1 MNLYIIGNKF
11 NSMGEENNLRID
23 LVSFPKK
30 SFWKLSMPIM
40 CFVLF
45 NAVYGIIDLFW
56 VSKLD
61 ASSFYAVSVS
71 IPFFTLICSMGD
83 SIGQGTNSLL
93 SRSIGAND
101 YNNAYKAIFHG
112 AVFCIAIWILIVACT
127 PFLDDILIFSKID
140 KCIDLTLRYLLPT
153 CLFSIFFI
161 MPNFFSESL
170 QAEGDSKRPT
180 IIIIC
185 GNILN
190 LILDPIL
197 IFYLNM
203 GVEGAAYATIV
214 SSFITV
220 VVFIYLYAS
229 KKTQI
234 PLPFRYTKL
243 NKHIFFEI
251 ANVAFPNF
259 LIDSLFCSI
268 AIFIN
273 GVLLR
278 DLGQIGVLLY
288 STSIKLQDILLTP
301 IIGYGRGLMSVA
313 GQLFGS
319 KKLDDLK
326 MIYVYALKVS
336 IATVAVIAVLFIIFR
351 NPIYSAF
358 SINGMRLGITYIA
371 VFGSL
376 ILLCR
381 VFLTICSKMLDAF
394 GKSYYNLAYT
404 IIYAVLQ
411 IVFISVLDLIIP
423 YGSSVL
429 FGILLAQIIISISY
443 VIFLEYTFR
452 KFKKQKEED
461 TLVVI

>member
-1 MNLYIIGNKF
+1 MNEG
-11 NSMGEENNLRID
+11 NNLRID
-23 LVSFPKK
+23 LVSSPKK
-30 SFWKLSMPIM
+30 SFWKLSVPIM

-45 NAVYGIIDLFW
+45 NAIYGMIDLFW
-56 VSKLD
+56 VSRLD

-71 IPFFTLICSMGD
+71 IPFFTMICALGD
-83 SIGQGTNSLL
+83 SIGQGTNSLM
-93 SRSIGAND
+93 SRSIGAKD
-101 YNNAYKAIFHG
+101 YSNAYKAIFHG
-112 AVFCIAIWILIVACT
+112 MVICFVIWLIILICT
-127 PFLDDILIFSKID
+127 PFLGDILIFSKLD
-140 KCIDLTLRYLLPT
+140 KCIELTLMYLTPL
-153 CLFSIFFI
+153 CILSIFFI
-161 MPNFFSESL
+161 LPNFFSETL
-170 QAEGDSKRPT
+170 QSEGDSRRPT

-197 IFYLNM
+197 IFYFNL
-203 GVEGAAYATIV
+203 GVKGAAYATII
-214 SSFITV
+214 SSFATV

-229 KKTQI
+229 KRTQI

-243 NKHIFFEI
+243 NKHVFFEI
-251 ANVAFPNF
+251 TNVAFPNF
-259 LIDSLFCSI
+259 LIDSLFCTI

-313 GQLFGS
+313 GQVFGS
-319 KKLDDLK
+319 KNIDELK
-326 MIYVYALKVS
+326 KIYLYALKVS
-336 IATVAVIAVLFIIFR
+336 IGTIFIISIVLITFR
-351 NPIYSAF
+351 NSIYSVF
-358 SINGMRLGITYIA
+358 SINNMELAITYIA
-371 VFGSL
+371 VFGSF

-381 VFLTICSKMLDAF
+381 VFLTIGSKMLDSF
-394 GKSYYNLAYT
+394 GKSYYNLIFT
-404 IIYAVLQ
+404 IIYALLQ
-411 IVFISVLDLIIP
+411 IIFISILDYIIP

-429 FGILLAQIIISISY
+429 FGILLAQIVMSITY

-452 KFKKQKEED
+452 KFKKQKEDD